1 VNDLVERARAH
12 AVQNHARINQR
23 LKYSL
28 QPYDVHLKAV
38 ADLVASVTDDPET
51 IAAAWLHDTLE
62 DTPTTFEDL
71 SRDFGSGVACLVTEL
86 TDISKPSD
94 GNRAARKEID
104 CRHLALASPRAKTVK
119 LADLI
124 VNSQDICKHD
134 ERFGRVYIVEMMALL
149 AVLHEG
155 DAILYERAGRVVE
168 KCARTLGVSETS
180 SLSEH
185 SDLDLI
191 EPLPQEIELF
201 SRYRGVRLLIEAFTA
216 RDIFEPL
223 LSFDGGGDP
232 EGMRQACGRHNC
244 SVVGIRE
251 EGSIVGY
258 LLSDDLHPGSH
269 VPVAHPILPQQTV
282 QLEDS
287 LSDVIHVL
295 SCFSYCFVLLDGSII
310 GVVGRPNVEKPV
322 VRMWLFGMIILVEM
336 VVVESIRRH
345 LPDGAWQ
352 EYVSEGRLSKARQLL
367 EERTRRKL
375 GGDLLDCLQF
385 SDKMAVAMLR
395 VASFKESGF
404 ASAAATKK
412 VIKEMESLRNNLAH
426 GQDITSNDW
435 PQIIRMTRRLHML
448 LKR

>member
-1 VNDLVERARAH
+1 MNDLVERARAY
-12 AVQNHARINQR
+12 AVQNHDRINQR
-23 LKYSL
+23 LKYSF
-28 QPYDVHLKAV
+28 QPFDVHLKAV
-38 ADLVASVTDDPET
+38 ADLVASVTDDPES
-51 IAAAWLHDTLE
+51 IAAAWLHDTLD
-62 DTPTTFEDL
+62 DTPATFEDL
-71 SRDFGSGVACLVTEL
+71 IREFGPGVACLVTEL

-94 GNRAARKEID
+94 GNRAARKEVD
-104 CRHLALASPRAKTVK
+104 RRHLALASPRAKTVK

-155 DAILYERAGRVVE
+155 DALLYERAERVVE
-168 KCARTLGVSETS
+168 KCARALGVGESS
-180 SLSEH
+180 SLPAQ
-185 SDLDLI
+185 SDGI
-191 EPLPQEIELF
+191 ESSPQEVELF
-201 SRYRGVRLLIEAFTA
+201 SRYRGIRLLIEAFTA

-223 LSFDGGGDP
+223 LSFDGGGDA
-232 EGMRQACGRHNC
+232 EGMRQACDRQNC

-251 EGSIVGY
+251 RGAIAGY
-258 LLSDDLHPGSH
+258 LLSDDLHPGSRA
-269 VPVAHPILPQQTV
+269 PVMRPILPQQTV

-287 LSDVIHVL
+287 LSDVIHIL
-295 SCFSYCFVLLDGSII
+295 SSFSHCFVLLDSSII
-310 GVVGRPNVEKPV
+310 GVIGRPDVEKPV

-336 VVVESIRRH
+336 AVVESIRGQ

-352 EYVSEGRLSKARQLL
+352 EFVSEGRLNKARQLL

-404 ASAAATKK
+404 ASAAATKR
-412 VIKEMESLRNNLAH
+412 VIKELESLRNNLAH
-426 GQDITSNDW
+426 GQDITRNDW
-435 PQIIRMTRRLHML
+435 PQIVRMTRRLHML